1 MLGRLLATILILSVS
16 SPVTAA
22 ETVYPVA
29 AVRADFAAL
38 YDGLKEAHYDL
49 YAHRSKAEYDRLHAE
64 MLRGLDR
71 PMTKAEVEERFQ
83 RFAAY
88 GRIAHAVILSEH
100 DGWEAYRKA
109 GGRAFPFQIRPVGD
123 RVYVG
128 EMLTTQTGVT
138 PGDELLSIDGRQ
150 IAEWIERVSRSASAD
165 TPYMTG
171 ALLEASFPRRLWLEV
186 GPREAFDISV
196 RKPDGESATLRMPA
210 TTRNEAAAAEAAR
223 PAAFALNP
231 ETREA
236 RMLAGGVAYL
246 KPGPFYNVAPGAP
259 DMWDSSTYIPFIDR
273 AFEDFIAAG
282 ATDLLVDLRDNP
294 GGDNSFSDPMIA
306 WFAQRP
312 FRFYSRFE
320 IKVSPQTTA
329 SNQARLDISGAQED
343 GASAR
348 MAALYAGARN
358 GSIVTLDLPFA
369 QPRPGKRFTGRVW
382 LLINR
387 HSYSNTV
394 TVAALV
400 QDYGL
405 GTVLGEETSDMATT
419 YGAMETFALPR
430 TGVKVGYPKALII
443 RPNGDRRARGVTP
456 DIAIPSPIA
465 PAAEDEVLKSALAIV
480 RKR

>member
-1 MLGRLLATILILSVS
+1 MLGRLLAALLILSAA
-16 SPVTAA
+16 SPAVAA
-22 ETVYPVA
+22 EAVYPVA
-29 AVRADFAAL
+29 DVRADFAAL

-49 YAHRSKAEYDRLHAE
+49 YAHRSKADYDRLYAE
-64 MLRGLDR
+64 MLRDLDR
-71 PMTKAEVEERFQ
+71 PMTKADIEDRFQ

-88 GRIAHAVILSEH
+88 GRIAHAVIVAQP
-100 DGWEAYRKA
+100 DGWEAYREA

-128 EMLTTQTGVT
+128 EMLTTQAEVA
-138 PGDELLSIDGRQ
+138 PGDELLSIDGRP
-150 IAEWIERVSRSASAD
+150 IAEWIDRVSRSVSAD

-171 ALLEASFPRRLWLEV
+171 ALLEDSFPRRLWLEV
-186 GPREAFDISV
+186 GAQEAFDIAV
-196 RKPDGESATLRMPA
+196 RKADGQPATVHMPA
-210 TTRNEAAAAEAAR
+210 TTRQEAAAAEAAR
-223 PAAFALNP
+223 PTAFALNP
-231 ETREA
+231 EAREA
-236 RMLAGGVAYL
+236 RMLPGEVAYL
-246 KPGPFYNVAPGAP
+246 KPGPFYNVAPGAA
-259 DMWDSSTYIPFIDR
+259 DIWDRSAYIPFIDR

-312 FRFYSRFE
+312 FRFYLRFE
-320 IKVSPQTTA
+320 IKVSPQTAA

-387 HSYSNTV
+387 RSYSNTV

-405 GTVLGEETSDMATT
+405 GEVLGEETSDMATT
-419 YGAMETFALPR
+419 YGAMETFDLPR

-443 RPNGDRRARGVTP
+443 RPNGDRTARGVTP

-465 PAAEDEVLKSALAIV
+465 PTAEDEVLKRALAIV